1 MGLSH
6 RMAMSLDEIV
16 IVKNIIV
23 IILLYHLCLDIIRMG
38 EPIASKAGAPFFEN
52 L

>member
-1 MGLSH
+1 
-6 RMAMSLDEIV
+6 MSLDEIV

-23 IILLYHLCLDIIRMG
+23 IILLYHHCLDIIRMR
-38 EPIASKAGAPFFEN
+38 EPIVSKAGASFFEN